1 MLVFKENLGLRV
13 WGSGKWFRRLGPRE
27 SDHRSEMGGDM
38 WWAKPKTMVMVNRDY
53 DDDDGDLGDDACCV
67 SVTLSGFLQN
77 RTRAPLSDD
86 SQAQAPMG
94 MSKKRV
100 LTPVI
105 K

>member
-1 MLVFKENLGLRV
+1 MTTVA
-13 WGSGKWFRRLGPRE
+13 KWVVT
-27 SDHRSEMGGDM
+27 

-53 DDDDGDLGDDACCV
+53 DDDDGGDLGDDACCV

-94 MSKKRV
+94 MSKKKGPNARE
-100 LTPVI
+100 
-105 K
+105 